1 MHLELVSDHLCQ
13 LLLVCRVPFGGKGSR
28 NATESGRWR
37 GGCVCMRC
45 LRGGKRSTALQ
56 ARDHCKQAPDA
67 GMVSLR
73 EARCWGLWEDWP
85 GQAHQSCQI
94 DQYQPTGTRVSGP
107 RALRPRLCCPAWTW
121 RGETTSA
128 APEHWRP
135 RCPSEAASCV
145 WCALTFVIAVRRPQ
159 RRVPDRRNGP
169 RSSREK
175 REKKRVSLCAK

>member
-1 MHLELVSDHLCQ
+1 
-13 LLLVCRVPFGGKGSR
+13 
-28 NATESGRWR
+28 
-37 GGCVCMRC
+37 MRR

-73 EARCWGLWEDWP
+73 EARCWGLWEEWP

-145 WCALTFVIAVRRPQ
+145 WCALTFVIAVRRPSAVCQ
-159 RRVPDRRNGP
+159 TDATEAG
-169 RSSREK
+169 E
-175 REKKRVSLCAK
+175 EKKREPGIAQNGRRRRGGRRDREGTSDMMASTFKRLRSWRKCWGSALHSPC

>member
-1 MHLELVSDHLCQ
+1 MLTPPCLS
-13 LLLVCRVPFGGKGSR
+13 GAIWGKGEPQR
-28 NATESGRWR
+28 DGIRQVAR
-37 GGCVCMRC
+37 GLC
-45 LRGGKRSTALQ
+45 LHAQLARRRRSTALQ

-67 GMVSLR
+67 GMVSFR
-73 EARCWGLWEDWP
+73 EARCWGLWVEWP

-121 RGETTSA
+121 RGETSSA

-159 RRVPDRRNGP
+159 RRVPDRRNGTGGGKNGDG
-169 RSSREK
+169 E
-175 REKKRVSLCAK
+175 VCAN